1 MRKLCYVAS
10 AAMTVLFFAVPGF
23 AADTWTSFDV
33 ALSADEHAEH
43 LQYKPLEK
51 ASQKWKVCALLPHL
65 KDSYWVAANYG
76 LVAQAEQLGLQLN
89 VYQAGGYDQLP
100 KQVAQFD
107 DCIAGKA
114 DAILIA
120 GISEAGLSA
129 KIKDANDRG
138 IATIGLINPVAD
150 GSVSA
155 RVTNDQTAMGRVG
168 GEAIR
173 QFLGENGGT
182 VAAFPGPQGSGW
194 AEQYLAGFKAT
205 LDGGPITVVAD
216 KFGDTGVS
224 VQLRL
229 VEDTIQSFPD
239 LNAIWGTGPTI
250 EGAVGAVAEAGLTDS
265 MVLVSSYADQ
275 SSIDLLKAG
284 EISGFVSDSTVMQ
297 ARIAVDLAVRVL
309 ENQEHQKLLV
319 VPPTLIT
326 KETIG
331 KTDLTT
337 VLAPADFQPVFAVN

>member
-1 MRKLCYVAS
+1 MRDFCY
-10 AAMTVLFFAVPGF
+10 AATAAITVLFSAPSF
-23 AADTWTSFDV
+23 AADAWAPFDV
-33 ALSADEHAEH
+33 ALSADEHAQH
-43 LQYKPLEK
+43 LQYAPLE
-51 ASQKWKVCALLPHL
+51 AATQKWKLCVLVPHL

-76 LVAQAEQLGLQLN
+76 LVSEAQRLGLALN

-129 KIKDANDRG
+129 KIKEANDRG
-138 IATIGLINPVAD
+138 ITTIGLINPLSD

-155 RVTNDQTAMGRVG
+155 RVTNDQIAMGRFG
-168 GEAIR
+168 GNAVK
-173 QFLGENGGT
+173 QFLGEGGGT
-182 VAAFPGPQGSGW
+182 AAAFPGPQGSGW
-194 AEQYLAGFKAT
+194 AEQYLSGFRAA
-205 LDGGPITVVAD
+205 LDGSTVEVVAD
-216 KFGDTGVS
+216 KFGETGVS

-229 VEDTIQSFPD
+229 VEDTIQAFPD
-239 LNAIWGTGPTI
+239 LKAIWGTGPTI
-250 EGAVGAVAEAGLTDS
+250 EGAVGAVAEAGLSGS

-309 ENQEHQKLLV
+309 EKQDYQKLLV

-331 KTDLTT
+331 QTDLTT
-337 VLAPADFQPVFAVN
+337 VLAPKEFRPVFAVE